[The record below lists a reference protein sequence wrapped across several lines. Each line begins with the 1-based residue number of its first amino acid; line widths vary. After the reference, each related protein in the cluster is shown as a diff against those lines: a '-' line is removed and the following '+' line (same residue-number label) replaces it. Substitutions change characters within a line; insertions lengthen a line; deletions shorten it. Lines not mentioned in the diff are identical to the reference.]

1 MAKIISSLPGS
12 TGVLSKT
19 SQLIN
24 DGETGISTYVELND
38 LSTVAT
44 TGDYNNLINIPID
57 FTPKVHTHNI
67 SDISGTKSE
76 FNTSLIDG
84 NFLFVGDVSNT
95 PDATTTSKGVIK
107 LAGDLGGTADLP
119 TVPNKLDK
127 VSTAGVERAYIINAD
142 GRQGTKATSE
152 FGAIET
158 QNKLITIPLS
168 DLGVAIEDVTY
179 EMVSDYITNLGI
191 VAEKGENYYFEV
203 IEVS

>member
-12 TGVLSKT
+12 AGVLSKT

-76 FNTSLIDG
+76 FNTSLTDG
-84 NFLFVGDVSNT
+84 DFLFEGD
-95 PDATTTSKGVIK
+95 
-107 LAGDLGGTADLP
+107 
-119 TVPNKLDK
+119 
-127 VSTAGVERAYIINAD
+127 
-142 GRQGTKATSE
+142 
-152 FGAIET
+152 
-158 QNKLITIPLS
+158 ITIHR
-168 DLGVAIEDVTY
+168 
-179 EMVSDYITNLGI
+179 
-191 VAEKGENYYFEV
+191 
-203 IEVS
+203 